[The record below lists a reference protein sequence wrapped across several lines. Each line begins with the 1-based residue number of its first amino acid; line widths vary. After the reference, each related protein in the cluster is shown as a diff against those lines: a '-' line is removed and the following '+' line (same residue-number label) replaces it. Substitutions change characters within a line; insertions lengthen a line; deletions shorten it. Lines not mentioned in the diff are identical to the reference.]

1 MRAPMCYVLAV
12 VLRIIPFSV
21 SMGFPINLKSTPA
34 RSASINRPNSRALVG
49 RPHHSA
55 DLTLFYGVTCD
66 LRLTP
71 GRVAGLWPEV
81 EALPGTI
88 LESSWLSE
96 LQISSRQ
103 AHSLAW
109 VTPRCAPGQEL
120 SYPGSYE
127 TKSVPSSAGIRASA
141 NSGEVVQVASTPWTS
156 SADVAGDMSGHKLL
170 SAVPQV
176 ALCLLS
182 RFGNFLKDIFILSKV
197 APSVRTRVAV
207 TGIREPGTP
216 AVRTNTS
223 YSSPR
228 SSSCTAPAPGRA
240 GGEVT
245 TALPSPRWPELATH
259 HRADF
264 DGSLMKYVV
273 RRFKF
278 TEVAVVFERL
288 ALGLVMGLGVRA
300 GGFTPNSHLALVGL
314 LFVPGSR
321 AVCIHCKDS
330 IAGCAGGDDCPL
342 FTDLA
347 ANVAIFAEKKLG
359 TTPAVSNLLPPEVAM
374 QFSRPVCEAIV
385 GIACAP
391 TGGQEIDF
399 TTAAYATSQSV
410 VQAAMYGHCS
420 VCESAGELA
429 RRLDDADTELAASK
443 IRGAMDSLK
452 IVGDTV
458 APSVQGLMAYLWAK
472 VSEIISKRVSGVTR
486 LVTAGKGRAS
496 DFVATLSRPK
506 TVDEFYELVHLFVMA
521 LIAFGLA
528 SPSIAYKFVD
538 DVVFATIRT
547 LKETWKV
554 AFELVTIYN
563 REIDVSA
570 GAVTIA
576 NVFRRGGQDTLLA
589 EARRNAVVFFRPL
602 GGNPRPEGGPTK
614 ATGKF
619 DSKSTKACVD
629 FNMGRPCKRLS
640 PDGVCMFNH
649 KCNQFVSDKG
659 SGGVCFGNHARCD
672 GCDYDPAKKLNKAQ
686 P

>member
-1 MRAPMCYVLAV
+1 
-12 VLRIIPFSV
+12 
-21 SMGFPINLKSTPA
+21 
-34 RSASINRPNSRALVG
+34 
-49 RPHHSA
+49 
-55 DLTLFYGVTCD
+55 
-66 LRLTP
+66 
-71 GRVAGLWPEV
+71 
-81 EALPGTI
+81 
-88 LESSWLSE
+88 
-96 LQISSRQ
+96 
-103 AHSLAW
+103 
-109 VTPRCAPGQEL
+109 
-120 SYPGSYE
+120 
-127 TKSVPSSAGIRASA
+127 
-141 NSGEVVQVASTPWTS
+141 
-156 SADVAGDMSGHKLL
+156 
-170 SAVPQV
+170 
-176 ALCLLS
+176 
-182 RFGNFLKDIFILSKV
+182 
-197 APSVRTRVAV
+197 
-207 TGIREPGTP
+207 
-216 AVRTNTS
+216 
-223 YSSPR
+223 
-228 SSSCTAPAPGRA
+228 
-240 GGEVT
+240 
-245 TALPSPRWPELATH
+245 
-259 HRADF
+259 
-264 DGSLMKYVV
+264 MKYVV